1 MSIISKTHDT
11 NVTAGLKGPKIVI
24 NSETRLVNNTKLAN
38 LNLLLTSVNNNGE
51 GKMRI
56 DSLIK
61 DCDDVHTWFV
71 LKIDQPQVNEIRRL
85 TEFDLEVL
93 DAVTTLIISD
103 GVRVFDSKLVTEKIF
118 PGKRPTDKKVASTGQ
133 SIDRLMCTSIEIY
146 CQKEF
151 DARRDIPKGKY
162 VYKGQILPLSK
173 IEQNGKSMYV
183 VLLLDNG
190 LPLLPIYEYG
200 RMLKQIRKIPY
211 AWFATPSTYF
221 QETEES
227 ICIRRRVILRIKQ
240 LLYKGIG
247 PKNDQLALFWKDDR
261 EEGLIPAL
269 GYKIDREAGTWSG
282 GPLDRNLSLT
292 KKNWNRKKG
301 KIQKVIEGTLK
312 HLTDIKVIGGYTS
325 YHKPGSKEVMGYV
338 VKKGPM
344 GRRKAS

>member
-1 MSIISKTHDT
+1 M
-11 NVTAGLKGPKIVI
+11 
-24 NSETRLVNNTKLAN
+24 
-38 LNLLLTSVNNNGE
+38 LLL
-51 GKMRI
+51 
-56 DSLIK
+56 
-61 DCDDVHTWFV
+61 
-71 LKIDQPQVNEIRRL
+71 P
-85 TEFDLEVL
+85 
-93 DAVTTLIISD
+93 
-103 GVRVFDSKLVTEKIF
+103 
-118 PGKRPTDKKVASTGQ
+118 
-133 SIDRLMCTSIEIY
+133 
-146 CQKEF
+146 
-151 DARRDIPKGKY
+151 
-162 VYKGQILPLSK
+162 
-173 IEQNGKSMYV
+173 NGK
-183 VLLLDNG
+183 
-190 LPLLPIYEYG
+190 PFLPIYEYA
-200 RMLKQIRKIPY
+200 KSINQIITVPY
-211 AWFATPSTYF
+211 TWLSTPAEYY
-221 QETEES
+221 QATEEA

>member
-1 MSIISKTHDT
+1 M
-11 NVTAGLKGPKIVI
+11 
-24 NSETRLVNNTKLAN
+24 
-38 LNLLLTSVNNNGE
+38 
-51 GKMRI
+51 
-56 DSLIK
+56 
-61 DCDDVHTWFV
+61 
-71 LKIDQPQVNEIRRL
+71 

-103 GVRVFDSKLVTEKIF
+103 GVRVFHSKLVTKKIF

-183 VLLLDNG
+183 VLLLDSG

-211 AWFATPSTYF
+211 AWFSTPSTYF

-227 ICIRRRVILRIKQ
+227 ICIRRHVILRIKR

-247 PKNDQLALFWKDDR
+247 PKTNRLALFWEDDSNK
-261 EEGLIPAL
+261 GIIPAL
-269 GYKIDREAGTWSG
+269 GYKVDRKEGKWSG
-282 GPLDRNLSLT
+282 GPLERENSMS
-292 KKNWNRKKG
+292 KKNWPRKKAE
-301 KIQKVIEGTLK
+301 IQKVIEGTLH
-312 HLTDIKVIGGYTS
+312 HLTDIKVIGGYIP
-325 YHKPGSKEVMGYV
+325 YHRPGSKEVTGYI
-338 VKKGPM
+338 VKKAAGA
-344 GRRKAS
+344 RRKAI